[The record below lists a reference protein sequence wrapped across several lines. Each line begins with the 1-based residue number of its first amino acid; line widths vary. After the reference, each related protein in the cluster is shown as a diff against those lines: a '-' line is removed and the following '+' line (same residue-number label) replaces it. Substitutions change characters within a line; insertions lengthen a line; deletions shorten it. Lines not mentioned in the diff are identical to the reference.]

1 MNLRYKSEC
10 WSLVKNDKSQRLVLS
25 ARDVGSAGH
34 IAALAEGA
42 TIHGMS
48 SLIVAEG
55 AAQAYLETRRIPY
68 ITADVWLSA
77 TGTPDNDVI
86 ALAKEKLAQADANAV
101 VCGRSSPQ
109 GNGIDRTVLTAARL
123 LGIPSFVIQ
132 DFWGDVWEEQCRPD
146 HYLVADEQAA
156 RLTRQRS
163 AANVHVIGSPKHAQY
178 THIDFQYL
186 RKKGRATLGLASETP
201 TIGYF
206 GQDLLSLPG
215 YRQVLL
221 DIGQTIR
228 QMNGVALFYK
238 PHPRETQ
245 ASHSQTLA
253 LLHESGARPLVA
265 QDINV
270 ESAIASA
277 DVVLSCFSTV
287 GLDAAYMMRAHSTP
301 NVSIVCSDYPE
312 DVSNFWRPATGLT
325 MFPLV
330 GDGIALPARNGS
342 SLEYALRIGLTPAE
356 QQRQAAAC
364 QSILSNPNMSI
375 DRAYDLI
382 TCSITNSNTLKVR
395 ASFG

>member
-1 MNLRYKSEC
+1 M
-10 WSLVKNDKSQRLVLS
+10 KNDKSQRLVLS

-34 IAALAEGA
+34 IAALAAGA
-42 TIHGMS
+42 AMHGMS

-77 TGTPDNDVI
+77 TGTPDKPIDVI
-86 ALAKEKLAQADANAV
+86 ALAREKLTQADANAV

-109 GNGIDRTVLTAARL
+109 GNGIDRTVITAARL
-123 LGIPSFVIQ
+123 LDIPSFVIQ
-132 DFWGDVWEEQCRPD
+132 DFWGDVWEEECRPD

-156 RLTRQRS
+156 RLTRQRT
-163 AANVHVIGSPKHAQY
+163 AADVHVIGSPKHAQSM
-178 THIDFQYL
+178 HIDFQYL
-186 RKKGRATLGLASETP
+186 REKGRATLGLASETP

-221 DIGQTIR
+221 DIGETIR
-228 QMNGVALFYK
+228 QMNGIALFYK

-253 LLHESGARPLVA
+253 LLHESGARPVVA
-265 QDINV
+265 QDITV
-270 ESAIASA
+270 EAAIASA

-287 GLDAAYMMRAHSTP
+287 GLDAAYMMRAHSAP

-312 DVSNFWRPATGLT
+312 DVSNFWRPATGLS

-330 GDGIALPARNGS
+330 SDGIALPARNRS

-356 QQRQAAAC
+356 QQRQATAC

-382 TCSITNSNTLKVR
+382 TRSITNSNTLKVR
-395 ASFG
+395 A